1 MTWFIYGI
9 IGFTIL
15 SGAAALVYARSD
27 SDDGRNEESGAPEG
41 QFQFG
46 QRSSPSR

>member
-15 SGAAALVYARSD
+15 CGAAALVYARSD

-41 QFQFG
+41 PFPFSQP
-46 QRSSPSR
+46 RSPAD

>member
-15 SGAAALVYARSD
+15 CGVKALVYALLRRGED
-27 SDDGRNEESGAPEG
+27 RMAPDWWRD
-41 QFQFG
+41 Q
-46 QRSSPSR
+46 